1 MDVGVYTITT
11 TATLQ
16 MEPYNNLYPSQ
27 SYSFTLTV
35 LHDCVNTF
43 LIDKTIISMTT
54 QVSQAAVTQ
63 EMSIIDSIATIRG
76 T

>member
-16 MEPYNNLYPSQ
+16 MEPYNNLNPSQ

-35 LHDCVNTF
+35 LHDCVNTV
-43 LIDKTIISMTT
+43 LTDKTIISMTT

>member
-16 MEPYNNLYPSQ
+16 MEPYNNLNLSQ

-35 LHDCVNTF
+35 LHDCVNTV